1 MRKYTNKLQLILENF
16 LKSNFKNKI
25 KIILEALGLRFDLQK
40 KLTNYVAIEN
50 KHSLFTD
57 LILLR
62 EWKVFTKKKF

>member
-40 KLTNYVAIEN
+40 KTHKLCCNR
-50 KHSLFTD
+50 K
-57 LILLR
+57 
-62 EWKVFTKKKF
+62 

>member
-62 EWKVFTKKKF
+62 E